1 MFNQTCCIATSRAL
15 VDLHICSETGA
26 AETNLRNSAA
36 IPDFHLTSHYDSTGA
51 GTADLIADCN
61 VYRKWDDLT
70 RRTTSCIA
78 TTRALVDSRTQT
90 HFGEKKTARTEWPDS
105 GRQLSPGLPDA
116 PLLTGPLSIL
126 RLSRGHPAVASG
138 RLRTRRRSLGQPLR
152 RLRRAAAA
160 AVPARLQCSRPVSCD
175 TAGPTGP
182 GRTCPTGGPVCG
194 D

>member
-1 MFNQTCCIATSRAL
+1 MPRPEHWS
-15 VDLHICSETGA
+15 ICTYVLRLELLR
-26 AETNLRNSAA
+26 TNLRNSAA

-138 RLRTRRRSLGQPLR
+138 RLRTRRRSLGQPR
-152 RLRRAAAA
+152 GRLRRAAAA
-160 AVPARLQCSRPVSCD
+160 PPRRRRGGRAGATAVHQASVL
-175 TAGPTGP
+175 
-182 GRTCPTGGPVCG
+182 
-194 D
+194 